1 MAVDSVEVN
10 SAIGI
15 DGNSYTTAISNDQLT
30 NDDFLT
36 LMLEEMKMQDPTKPM
51 DSAALMDSQLQ
62 MSTIESNMQMAEAMA
77 SLQASYANSALST
90 AAGLIGNI
98 IETGE
103 TGEDGLVKSYK
114 VETVENIDGDMFV
127 NTRQLTG
134 LVDNLVSIEDDET
147 ALAQDYDTNGYIY
160 ENAEIATFVVD
171 GEATAV
177 RIQLDEDGRFMFDE
191 SNNLILLND
200 ADEIITDADI
210 IDKYKYNGTVVEY
223 SDDITTV
230 AMTSISKVR

>member
-15 DGNSYTTAISNDQLT
+15 DGNSYTTAISNDKLT
-30 NDDFLT
+30 NEDFLT

-62 MSTIESNMQMAEAMA
+62 MSTIESNMAMSEAMA

-98 IETGE
+98 VENGE
-103 TGEDGLVKSYK
+103 LGDDGLVKSYK
-114 VETVENIDGDMFV
+114 VETVENIDGEMYV

-134 LVDNLVSIEDDET
+134 LVDNLVSIEGDT
-147 ALAQDYDTNGYIY
+147 ALAQDYDSNGYIY
-160 ENAEIATFVVD
+160 ED
-171 GEATAV
+171 GEMTNI
-177 RIQLDEDGRFMFDE
+177 RIQLDEDGRFVLDE
-191 SNNLILLND
+191 TNNIILLD
-200 ADEIITDADI
+200 DLDEIITDTAI
-210 IDKYKYNGTVVEY
+210 TDKYKYNGTAIVY
-223 SDDITTV
+223 SEDITTISM
-230 AMTSISKVR
+230 ASISKVR